1 HTRFSRDWSSDVC
14 SSDLDA
20 WIAGWNRTLQINLT
34 AAAAL
39 CRLAVLHWQVGGRS
53 GRIVNIA
60 SRAAHRGDSPDHWDY
75 AASKAGMVARS
86 EERRVGRGGGGR
98 WLL

>member
-1 HTRFSRDWSSDVC
+1 MAKGSDVAQPLANEGEGLEQGTPI
-14 SSDLDA
+14 DAADDA

-53 GRIVNIA
+53 GRFAERGHAQLVA
-60 SRAAHRGDSPDHWDY
+60 QHLHRG
-75 AASKAGMVARS
+75 AEV
-86 EERRVGRGGGGR
+86 ER
-98 WLL
+98 